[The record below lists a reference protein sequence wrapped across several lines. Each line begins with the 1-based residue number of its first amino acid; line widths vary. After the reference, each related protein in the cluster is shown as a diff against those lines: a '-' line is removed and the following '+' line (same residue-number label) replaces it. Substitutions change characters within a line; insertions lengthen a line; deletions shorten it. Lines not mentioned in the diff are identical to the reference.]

1 MKFFRLSVL
10 GAILFFGVVC
20 AQETPKSLP
29 VKSTEDKNI
38 VFNCVDKEAVFS
50 KGGDNG
56 FRELVAIAIDTDKID
71 EYEDFPEEEKKEIQ
85 KLISENKPTP
95 SVMLSTT
102 LTFIIEPDG
111 TMSNILAEGENES
124 FNKEMERV
132 VKEDIKDKW
141 IPAEIKGKKVRSYY
155 KMPIRMR
162 IE

>member
-1 MKFFRLSVL
+1 MKCSKLLILATV
-10 GAILFFGVVC
+10 LFFGTVYGQKSSKPKPTKEEVVYI
-20 AQETPKSLP
+20 
-29 VKSTEDKNI
+29 N
-38 VFNCVDKEAVFS
+38 VDKEAVFS
-50 KGGDNG
+50 KGGIDG
-56 FRELVAIAIDTDKID
+56 FRDLFLLNIDSDKID
-71 EYEDFPEEEKKEIQ
+71 GYEDFPEEEKKEIQ

-102 LTFIIEPDG
+102 LSFIIEPDG
-111 TMSNILAEGENES
+111 TMSNILAEGENQS

>member
-1 MKFFRLSVL
+1 MKCSKLLILAVV
-10 GAILFFGVVC
+10 LFFGMAC
-20 AQETPKSLP
+20 AQEKPKSLP

-102 LTFIIEPDG
+102 LSFIIEPDG
-111 TMSNILAEGENES
+111 TMSNVLAEGENQS

-141 IPAEIKGKKVRSYY
+141 YPAEVKGKKVRSYY

-162 IE
+162 IG

>member
-1 MKFFRLSVL
+1 MRFLKLPILVSV
-10 GAILFFGVVC
+10 LFFGTVYGQKSSKPKPTKEEVVYI
-20 AQETPKSLP
+20 
-29 VKSTEDKNI
+29 N
-38 VFNCVDKEAVFS
+38 VDKEAVFS

-102 LTFIIEPDG
+102 LSFIIEPDG
-111 TMSNILAEGENES
+111 TMSNILAEGENQS
-124 FNKEMERV
+124 FNKEMERTL
-132 VKEDIKDKW
+132 KTIKDKW
-141 IPAEIKGKKVRSYY
+141 IPAEVKGKKVRSYY

-162 IE
+162 IG

>member
-1 MKFFRLSVL
+1 MKCSKLLILAVV
-10 GAILFFGVVC
+10 LFFGMAF
-20 AQETPKSLP
+20 AQEKPKSLP

-95 SVMLSTT
+95 SVMLYTT

-111 TMSNILAEGENES
+111 TMSNILAEGENQS

-141 IPAEIKGKKVRSYY
+141 YPAEVKGKKVRSYY

-162 IE
+162 IG

>member
-1 MKFFRLSVL
+1 MRFLKLSILVSV
-10 GAILFFGVVC
+10 LFFGTVYGQKSSKPKPTKEEVVYI
-20 AQETPKSLP
+20 
-29 VKSTEDKNI
+29 N
-38 VFNCVDKEAVFS
+38 VDKEAVFS
-50 KGGDNG
+50 KGGIDG
-56 FRELVAIAIDTDKID
+56 FRDLFLLNIDTDKID
-71 EYEDFPEEEKKEIQ
+71 GYEDFPEEEKKEIQ

-102 LTFIIEPDG
+102 LSFIIEPDG
-111 TMSNILAEGENES
+111 TMSNVLAEGENQS

>member
-1 MKFFRLSVL
+1 MRFLKLPILVSV
-10 GAILFFGVVC
+10 LFFGTVYGQKSSKPKPTKEEVVYI
-20 AQETPKSLP
+20 
-29 VKSTEDKNI
+29 N
-38 VFNCVDKEAVFS
+38 VDKEAVFS

-95 SVMLSTT
+95 SVMLYTT

-111 TMSNILAEGENES
+111 TMSNILAEGENQS
-124 FNKEMERV
+124 FNKEMERTL
-132 VKEDIKDKW
+132 KTITDKW
-141 IPAEIKGKKVRSYY
+141 IPAEIKGKKVRFYY
-155 KMPIRMR
+155 NVPIKMR

>member
-1 MKFFRLSVL
+1 MRFLKLPILVSV
-10 GAILFFGVVC
+10 LFFGTVYGQKSSKPKPTKEEVVYI
-20 AQETPKSLP
+20 
-29 VKSTEDKNI
+29 N
-38 VFNCVDKEAVFS
+38 VDKEAVFS

-85 KLISENKPTP
+85 KLNSENKPTP
-95 SVMLSTT
+95 SVMLYTT

-111 TMSNILAEGENES
+111 TMSNVLAEGENQS
-124 FNKEMERV
+124 FNKEMKRV

-141 IPAEIKGKKVRSYY
+141 YPAEVKGKKVRSYY

-162 IE
+162 IG

>member
-1 MKFFRLSVL
+1 MKCSKLLILATV
-10 GAILFFGVVC
+10 LFFGTAYGQKSSKPKPTKEDVVYI
-20 AQETPKSLP
+20 
-29 VKSTEDKNI
+29 N
-38 VFNCVDKEAVFS
+38 VDKEAVFS
-50 KGGDNG
+50 KGGIDG
-56 FRELVAIAIDTDKID
+56 FRDLFLLNIDSDKID
-71 EYEDFPEEEKKEIQ
+71 GYEDFPEEEKKEIQ

-102 LTFIIEPDG
+102 LSFIIEPDG
-111 TMSNILAEGENES
+111 TMSNVLAEGENQS

-162 IE
+162 IG

>member
-1 MKFFRLSVL
+1 MKCSKLLILATV
-10 GAILFFGVVC
+10 LFFGTAYGQKSSKPKPTKEDVVYI
-20 AQETPKSLP
+20 
-29 VKSTEDKNI
+29 N
-38 VFNCVDKEAVFS
+38 VDKEAVFS
-50 KGGDNG
+50 KGGIDG
-56 FRELVAIAIDTDKID
+56 FRDLFLLNIDSDKID
-71 EYEDFPEEEKKEIQ
+71 GYEDFPEEEKKEIQ

-102 LTFIIEPDG
+102 LSFIIEPDG
-111 TMSNILAEGENES
+111 TMSNVLAEGENQS

>member
-1 MKFFRLSVL
+1 MKCSMLFILAAV
-10 GAILFFGVVC
+10 LFFGT
-20 AQETPKSLP
+20 AYGQKTSESKS
-29 VKSTEDKNI
+29 KTEEVIYIN
-38 VFNCVDKEAVFS
+38 VDKEAVFS
-50 KGGDNG
+50 KGGIDG
-56 FRELVAIAIDTDKID
+56 FRDLFMLNADLDKID
-71 EYEDFPEEEKKEIQ
+71 EYEDFPEEEKKKIQ
-85 KLISENKPTP
+85 KLISQKKPTP

-102 LTFIIEPDG
+102 LTFVIEPDG

>member
-1 MKFFRLSVL
+1 MKCSKLLILAVV
-10 GAILFFGVVC
+10 LFFGMAC
-20 AQETPKSLP
+20 AQEKPKSLP

-95 SVMLSTT
+95 SVMLYTT

-111 TMSNILAEGENES
+111 TMSNILAEGENQS
-124 FNKEMERV
+124 FNKEMERAALSINV
-132 VKEDIKDKW
+132 KW
-141 IPAEIKGKKVRSYY
+141 IPAEIKGKKVRFLYNMSI
-155 KMPIRMR
+155 KMR